1 LHKPDGTQSTH
12 PLLSDVLVI
21 GAGPAGLTAA
31 LYAARA
37 GRSVTVLEQ
46 LGPGGQAATTWRV
59 DNYPGVPQVNGADL
73 MARLHEQV
81 RGFGVHFTGATA
93 LGLEAGAPHRVLTSN
108 GVMSAHAV
116 IVATGATSK
125 RLGIPGEDA
134 FRGRGVSYCATCDGA
149 FFKGQPIAVVGGGN
163 TALEEAEFLLRF
175 ASKIYLIHRRTEFRA
190 DRCVHGILQHPRV
203 EVVTPYVPKE
213 IRGLESVASVFLEER
228 GGQAC
233 REIEVAGVFVFVGV
247 TPQTDFVSPVLER
260 NPEGYVVTGDDMTT
274 AVPGILAAG
283 DCRANYAKQIVVAA
297 GEGAVAALRADR
309 HLQSLKI
316 PFAHQG

>member
-1 LHKPDGTQSTH
+1 LDN
-12 PLLSDVLVI
+12 LSHSKTNVPEIADVLVI

-37 GRSVTVLEQ
+37 GRAVTVLEQ

-73 MARLHEQV
+73 MVRLHEQV
-81 RGFGVHFTGATA
+81 RGFGVFFVSAQV
-93 LGLEAGAPHRVLTSN
+93 LGLEPGNPHRVRTSA
-108 GVMSAHAV
+108 GVFSAHAV
-116 IVATGATSK
+116 IVATGATSR

-134 FRGRGVSYCATCDGA
+134 LRGRGVSYCATCDGA
-149 FFKGQPIAVVGGGN
+149 FFKGQPIAVIGGGN

-190 DRCVHGILQHPRV
+190 DRCVQGILHHPQV
-203 EVVTPYVPKE
+203 EVITPYIPTE
-213 IRGLESVASVFLEER
+213 IRGTDCVSSLLVEER

-233 REIEVAGVFVFVGV
+233 REIEVKGVFVFVGL
-247 TPQTDFVSPVLER
+247 TPLTEFVSPVLER
-260 NPEGYVVTGDDMTT
+260 DAEGFILTGSDMATS
-274 AVPGILAAG
+274 VPGILAAG

-297 GEGAVAALRADR
+297 GEGAVAAIRADR
-309 HLQSLKI
+309 YLQSLKI
-316 PFAHQG
+316 PFISK